1 MNTNLLKAS
10 LIVASI
16 ALMTG
21 CASNSDLAAV
31 REQAA
36 QAQRTA
42 DEAQATAAAA
52 QQTALEAQQAA
63 EEAKQSANDANTKI
77 DRSFKKAMYK

>member
-1 MNTNLLKAS
+1 MNTRLLKVS
-10 LIVASI
+10 MIVASI
-16 ALMTG
+16 VLAAG

-31 REQAA
+31 REQAV
-36 QAQRTA
+36 QAQKTADAAKATA
-42 DEAQATAAAA
+42 DEAKASAAAA
-52 QQTALEAQQAA
+52 QQTA

>member
-1 MNTNLLKAS
+1 MKAHLLKAS

-16 ALMTG
+16 ALVAG

-42 DEAQATAAAA
+42 DEAKAQAAA
-52 QQTALEAQQAA
+52 AQQAA